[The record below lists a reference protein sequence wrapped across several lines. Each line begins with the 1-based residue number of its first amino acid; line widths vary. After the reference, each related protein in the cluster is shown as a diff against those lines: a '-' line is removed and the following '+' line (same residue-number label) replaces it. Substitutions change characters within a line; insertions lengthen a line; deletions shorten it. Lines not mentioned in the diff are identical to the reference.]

1 MEIIILVVSLT
12 TFFLILLFDQQEPD
26 CVNGPTNFPNIHH
39 RYHQNLTTII
49 IIYTTARMQYKH
61 YPILYT
67 EKHSFVPYS
76 L

>member
-1 MEIIILVVSLT
+1 VISVT
-12 TFFLILLFDQQEPD
+12 TFFLIVLFDQQEPE
-26 CVNGPTNFPNIHH
+26 CVNDPTNFPNIHH

-49 IIYTTARMQYKH
+49 IIYTTASMQYKH